1 MNEYT
6 NTQIASSR
14 NAELTAKARKAGLTS
29 RNATPQHPPQLV
41 RPDRQAADARR
52 RQVTSAGRR
61 SNTHHRFISAPKS

>member
-29 RNATPQHPPQLV
+29 RNAT
-41 RPDRQAADARR
+41 RS
-52 RQVTSAGRR
+52 TRR
-61 SNTHHRFISAPKS
+61 SWFDRIAKPLTLADVR